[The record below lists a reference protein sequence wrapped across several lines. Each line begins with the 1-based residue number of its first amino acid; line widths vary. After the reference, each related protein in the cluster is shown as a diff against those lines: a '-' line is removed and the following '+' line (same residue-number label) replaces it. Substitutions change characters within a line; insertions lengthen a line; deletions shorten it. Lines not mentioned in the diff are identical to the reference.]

1 MRKLSCTTENDKDFF
16 LREALV
22 SVHIGLFFPYEQNL
36 INFHKN
42 SFSFYCQE
50 EKQQKAETCLPGH
63 VTPEYVDL
71 TLCEWVLFEAGLF
84 LLFS

>member
-1 MRKLSCTTENDKDFF
+1 
-16 LREALV
+16 
-22 SVHIGLFFPYEQNL
+22 
-36 INFHKN
+36 
-42 SFSFYCQE
+42 
-50 EKQQKAETCLPGH
+50 